1 MPEIE
6 IDNLETIENVCQIF
20 KTNIFFSKQCQNKA
34 SFGFVACSQ
43 YNIHSKFSTWKTL
56 DGKQPGWSHYR

>member
-20 KTNIFFSKQCQNKA
+20 KTNISFQNSVKIKQVLA
-34 SFGFVACSQ
+34 
-43 YNIHSKFSTWKTL
+43 L
-56 DGKQPGWSHYR
+56 